1 MQITIEDNAKEKIA
15 SMLQEESKSMSALR
29 IRITG
34 RSAQGYQHALSL
46 VDPGHEKPEDL
57 EVTSGELRILLDPKT
72 AKNIEGARIEF
83 VDDMYGGGF
92 KVNNPNLPSWG
103 HPLEQQV
110 QELIDTQ
117 INPSLAS
124 HGGYLELLELKEDKV
139 FVHFGGG
146 CQGCGM
152 ASVTLKQGV
161 EKAILET
168 IPEIKHVIDTTNHA
182 EGDNP
187 YYRPAAPHH
196 H

>member
-1 MQITIEDNAKEKIA
+1 MQIIIEDTAKEKIA
-15 SMLQEESKSMSALR
+15 SMLQEESKSESALR

-34 RSAQGYQHALSL
+34 RNAQGYQHALSL

-57 EVTSGELRILLDPKT
+57 EVKAGALRILLDPKT
-72 AKNIEGARIEF
+72 AKSIEGAKIEF

-92 KVNNPNLPSWG
+92 KVNNPNQPTWG
-103 HPLEQQV
+103 HPLEQKV

-117 INPSLAS
+117 INPSLAM
-124 HGGYLELLELKEDKV
+124 HGGHLDLLEVKDDKV

-168 IPEIKHVIDTTNHA
+168 IPEIKHIIDTTNHA
-182 EGDNP
+182 EGENP
-187 YYRPAAPHH
+187 YFSPGHQH
-196 H
+196 